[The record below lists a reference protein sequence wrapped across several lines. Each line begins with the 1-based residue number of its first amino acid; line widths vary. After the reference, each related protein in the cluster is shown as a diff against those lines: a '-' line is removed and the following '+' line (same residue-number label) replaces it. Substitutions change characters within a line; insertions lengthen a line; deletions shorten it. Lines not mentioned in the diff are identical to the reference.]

1 MKIMLLPLATILL
14 PLVKIIPAVYKWRIR
29 RRIHYWYSR
38 IRSLEQAS
46 VSRSMSTEAQQSELE
61 RIQTAVAAIPIP
73 PSFNE
78 QYYTLRSALELV
90 DNRIRATV

>member
-1 MKIMLLPLATILL
+1 
-14 PLVKIIPAVYKWRIR
+14 
-29 RRIHYWYSR
+29 
-38 IRSLEQAS
+38 
-46 VSRSMSTEAQQSELE
+46 MSTEAQQSELE